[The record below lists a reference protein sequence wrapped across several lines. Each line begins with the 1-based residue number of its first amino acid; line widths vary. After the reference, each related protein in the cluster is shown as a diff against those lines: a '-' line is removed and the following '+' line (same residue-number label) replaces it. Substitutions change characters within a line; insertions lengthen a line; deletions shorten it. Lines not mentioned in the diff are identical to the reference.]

1 MITITFLCRF
11 YSQSI
16 HMSAMEAVCNVADK
30 LLTIFPVFFDY
41 AKNYLRSHYAGGR
54 RCVFP
59 SDGSQKIAI
68 TTPYERVQYKR
79 PSSRRPSRPYKNY
92 APDVSDCSKS
102 SHRTEHPG
110 SHTLEVEPVP
120 FHVYSLQDHPPS
132 SRTGQPHRCLSASS
146 ALRVLQ
152 WNNNTSPIEDLFMVS
167 APNLCPTAA

>member
-41 AKNYLRSHYAGGR
+41 AKNYLRSHYAGEGAAF
-54 RCVFP
+54 FP
-59 SDGSQKIAI
+59 LTVLKKSLS
-68 TTPYERVQYKR
+68 PR
-79 PSSRRPSRPYKNY
+79 PTKGCNISVRLHRRPSRPYKNY